1 MERDTTKQIHEFILA
16 NVEAYSSNISAKTSE
31 KFGISRQAANRHTQH
46 LVQSGMLEVSG
57 NRRNRKYTPKSLRE
71 EVLSFELKPSLAEDR
86 IWVKHIRPI
95 VAPFI
100 GANANDILNYGF
112 SEIFNNAI
120 DHSEGSMVDVI
131 ICIFWKK
138 VRLTIRDN
146 GTGIFDKIQRYFML
160 DDPRH
165 ALLELAKGKLTS
177 DPERHTGEG
186 IFFTCRMFDWFS
198 IRSRF
203 LSFIRYGDDDWLLED
218 RKKELEGTSVT
229 MEISRDTERTSRE
242 VFEKYAG
249 EANDYGFTRT
259 HVPVN
264 LALYEGETLV
274 SRSQA
279 KRLLA
284 RVDRFREVLL
294 DFKDVKDIGAAFAD
308 EIFRVFAKAH
318 PSIKLLW
325 INADP
330 LVEKMIARA
339 KGKGND
345 APIVS

>member
-1 MERDTTKQIHEFILA
+1 MERDTTKRIYEFILE
-16 NVEAYSSNISAKTSE
+16 NVDIYPTNISAKTSE
-31 KFGISRQAANRHTQH
+31 KFGISRQAANRHTQR
-46 LVQSGMLEVSG
+46 LVQSGMLEASG
-57 NRRNRKYTPKSLRE
+57 NRRNRKHTLKSLRE
-71 EVLSFELKPSLAEDR
+71 EILSFELKPGLAEDSVWAKQ
-86 IWVKHIRPI
+86 IKPI
-95 VAPFI
+95 VAPFV
-100 GANANDILNYGF
+100 GPNANDILWYGF

-120 DHSEGSMVDVI
+120 DHSEGSMVDVAI
-131 ICIFWKK
+131 YIFSKK
-138 VRLTIRDN
+138 ISLMIRDN

-218 RKKELEGTSVT
+218 RKKELKGTSVT
-229 MEISRDTERTSRE
+229 MEIRRNTERTSKE
-242 VFEKYAG
+242 VFDKYAG

-294 DFKDVKDIGAAFAD
+294 DFKDVKDIGPAFAD
-308 EIFRVFAKAH
+308 EIFRVFAKVH
-318 PSIKLLW
+318 PSIKLFW
-325 INADP
+325 INANP

-339 KGKGND
+339 KGNGND
-345 APIVS
+345 LPVVP